1 MDWPDELVKLQT
13 AVSTEHG
20 TRIFKSILTDILDN
34 DDKLRELRELKLIM
48 QNIESRIPSELM
60 HISQQLGTLSTD
72 IIDAMARIAQK

>member
-1 MDWPDELVKLQT
+1 MDWPDELVKLET

-20 TRIFKSILTDILDN
+20 TRIFKSILTDILDY